1 MEATNTQNGGIV
13 TDAINALN
21 AATKS
26 GDDLQKQ
33 YVTAAIDALNI
44 LLTSDVSPRLASKI
58 ARFRK
63 VLKDYAENEATKK
76 DATQTAINF
85 DDLGG
90 AKDANGNDV
99 NDVYTV

>member
-1 MEATNTQNGGIV
+1 MENINQRGLV
-13 TDAINALN
+13 DAAMNAMN

-44 LLTSDVSPRLASKI
+44 LLTSEITPRLASKI
-58 ARFRK
+58 ARFK
-63 VLKDYAENEATKK
+63 VVLTDYAKTVTPEKPAM
-76 DATQTAINF
+76 D
-85 DDLGG
+85 GG

-99 NDVYTV
+99 TDVYTV

>member
-13 TDAINALN
+13 TDAMNALN
-21 AATKS
+21 AANRS

-33 YVTAAIDALNI
+33 YVTAAIDALNT

-63 VLKDYAENEATKK
+63 VLKDYAENEAAKN
-76 DATQTAINF
+76 AVNF

-90 AKDANGNDV
+90 AKDADGNDV